1 MKELIEYL
9 VKSLVVDE
17 QAVEVTESE
26 GDNGEIVY
34 HVSVAE
40 DDMGRVIGKGG
51 KVASSIR
58 AIVKSISAR
67 QHKNVCVKFGE

>member
-9 VKSLVVDE
+9 VKNLVIDE
-17 QAVEVTESE
+17 DAVSVTETE
-26 GDNGEIVY
+26 EENGDTVY

-67 QHKNVCVKFGE
+67 QHKNVFVKFGE